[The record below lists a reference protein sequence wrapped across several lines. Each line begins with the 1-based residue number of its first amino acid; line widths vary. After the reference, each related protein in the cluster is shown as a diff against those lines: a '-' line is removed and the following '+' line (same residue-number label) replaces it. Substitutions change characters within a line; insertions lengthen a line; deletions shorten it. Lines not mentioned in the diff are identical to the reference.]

1 MNERGKGI
9 IWVYLLVTMLILGS
23 LLAYIRF
30 RWMAERSAAEF
41 DALRERDSSMRT
53 SEYTN

>member
-41 DALRERDSSMRT
+41 DALRERDASMRT
-53 SEYTN
+53 SE